1 MLRDYVKEKHALT
14 DFGANT
20 FGSSF
25 KCNEKCKTVSNKYNN
40 NKFINIYD
48 FCRQI

>member
-1 MLRDYVKEKHALT
+1 MLRDYVMWKKKHALT

-25 KCNEKCKTVSNKYNN
+25 KCNEKCKTVSK
-40 NKFINIYD
+40 KL
-48 FCRQI
+48 QQQ